1 MQARA
6 GLRRQEPQCFAQQ
19 QPSHASQPP
28 GGRILGR
35 AAVLNVIL
43 PTTTFLTVDAI
54 SAWRP
59 DADCIASG
67 DEYAV
72 LAVRCY
78 AAAGL
83 SDTAIAQRIW
93 LFGAEV
99 CPPVI
104 DRYDAALALARHGAI
119 VAAPA
124 RQIVT
129 WLAYLAQVVPGW
141 PDDPAEIAS
150 MTRAALQE
158 VGR

>member
-1 MQARA
+1 MFRTATTFTRT
-6 GLRRQEPQCFAQQ
+6 RI
-19 QPSHASQPP
+19 STP
-28 GGRILGR
+28 GRSDPGESGSM
-35 AAVLNVIL
+35 NVIL

-59 DADCIASG
+59 DADCIARG

-99 CPPVI
+99 GPPDI

-119 VAAPA
+119 VGAPA